1 MLSCDSYNDEWAED
15 VNNPELRA
23 KFKQFANTDETIEKE
38 KEKEK
43 DAMIEFVYIREQTGG
58 YRFQCIDFVEAKKG
72 RMDAQLFMTDY
83 HGGFQRDSNVFSI
96 E

>member
-1 MLSCDSYNDEWAED
+1 MFCAGKAGGSITFD
-15 VNNPELRA
+15 R
-23 KFKQFANTDETIEKE
+23 FIE
-38 KEKEK
+38 
-43 DAMIEFVYIREQTGG
+43 A
-58 YRFQCIDFVEAKKG
+58 IDFVEAKKG